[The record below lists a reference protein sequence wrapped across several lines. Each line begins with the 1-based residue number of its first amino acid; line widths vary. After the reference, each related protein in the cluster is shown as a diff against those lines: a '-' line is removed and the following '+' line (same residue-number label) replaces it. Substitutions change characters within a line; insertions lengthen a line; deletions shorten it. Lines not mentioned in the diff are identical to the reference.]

1 MNSASD
7 ANSFLAR
14 GGAWVVLQSVLM
26 TAVIVLGLFC
36 HGQTWPPR
44 DSMIFVGAALLTFAA
59 IFGLKGVAA
68 LRGNRTPF
76 PKPREQSEL
85 VQSGIYAQVRH
96 PLYTSVMLAGF
107 GWSICLESWPALIVA
122 LVQVPF
128 FQAKARR
135 EERWLCEKFDGYSDY
150 MKRVPRF
157 IPRLR
162 SIPFGCTVILLLN
175 LVTFFQLTA
184 Q

>member
-1 MNSASD
+1 MSD
-7 ANSFLAR
+7 APGANSFLAR
-14 GGAWVVLQSVLM
+14 GGAWVVIQFVLM
-26 TAVIVLGLFC
+26 TTVLVLGLLC
-36 HGQTWPPR
+36 HAETWPPR
-44 DSMIFVGAALLTFAA
+44 EFMIFVGAGLLTFTA

-76 PKPREQSEL
+76 PKPLEQSEL
-85 VQSGIYAQVRH
+85 VRAGIYAQVRH
-96 PLYTSVMLAGF
+96 PLYTSIMLAGF
-107 GWSICLESWPALIVA
+107 GWSICLESWPALLVA

-135 EERWLCEKFDGYSDY
+135 EERWLCEKFAGYSDY

-162 SIPFGCTVILLLN
+162 SIPFSCTVILLLN
-175 LVTFFQLTA
+175 LVTFFQLPA